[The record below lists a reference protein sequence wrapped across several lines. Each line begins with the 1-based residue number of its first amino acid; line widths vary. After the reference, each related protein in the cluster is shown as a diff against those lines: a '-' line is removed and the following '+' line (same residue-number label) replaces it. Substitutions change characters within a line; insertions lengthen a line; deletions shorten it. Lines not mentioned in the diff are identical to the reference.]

1 MNFALLLETLRR
13 HGITHFEKGRSYS
26 VTLTKEE
33 AIKILGE
40 APRHAVFRVQTL
52 FQDNQPLLAQKINR
66 FEVLPGGNQE

>member
-1 MNFALLLETLRR
+1 MNFALLLEILRR
-13 HGITHFEKGRSYS
+13 HGITNFEKGRSYS

-52 FQDNQPLLAQKINR
+52 FIFVIVAFY
-66 FEVLPGGNQE
+66 FEPKSKKGEKS